1 MGVDVSAKIVY
12 GFEVDGSEY
21 GDYQNFCDEREEDLS
36 DYFIFLNDYALD
48 YGGIFGI
55 ELKST
60 DQAVEIDEISVTKE
74 DAKAMLEEWRTAFPQ
89 RANEQPRFLL
99 VCQWW

>member
-12 GFEVDGSEY
+12 GFEIDGDEFCR
-21 GDYQNFCDEREEDLS
+21 YQAYCDARGEDLS
-36 DYFIFLNDYALD
+36 DYFIFLNDYAMD
-48 YGGIFGI
+48 YGGVFGL

-60 DQAVEIDEISVTKE
+60 EQSTEIAEINVTKE
-74 DAKAMLEEWRTAFPQ
+74 AATAMLKEWHNAFPQ
-89 RANEQPRFLL
+89 RADEQPKFLL